1 MSAMSVFS
9 PAQWQQRYPG
19 LYARVGAEGVQTCL
33 AFAVQLLAP
42 GAVRDPARYA
52 YLLGLV
58 VAHLAQLGS
67 GSDAPPCADAP
78 GAVSQLLWGV
88 SPQRVWAACRLR
100 LMQALLPALRAG
112 GCKHLMVR
120 LSGRQRLLP
129 ARPAMCRAETQPQ
142 QIFCREE

>member
-78 GAVSQLLWGV
+78 GGGQPALVGRVTSARMGSVQVEADAGPVAGSQGWWLQTPYGAAF
-88 SPQRVWAACRLR
+88 WAATAFTRT
-100 LMQALLPALRAG
+100 
-112 GCKHLMVR
+112 
-120 LSGRQRLLP
+120 
-129 ARPAMCRAETQPQ
+129 ARYVPG
-142 QIFCREE
+142 